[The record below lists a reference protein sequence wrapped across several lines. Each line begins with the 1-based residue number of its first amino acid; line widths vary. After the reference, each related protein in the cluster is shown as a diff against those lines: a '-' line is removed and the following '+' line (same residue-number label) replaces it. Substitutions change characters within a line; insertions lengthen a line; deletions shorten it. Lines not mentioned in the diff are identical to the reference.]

1 MNMRSDGRAAD
12 ELRPVELVRNF
23 TRTAPGS
30 VLVRWGNTHVFCT
43 ATLDEGVPAWREP
56 SGAGWVTAEYDMLP
70 GSTSRRRA
78 RNRNDGRTQEV
89 QRLIGRSLR
98 AAVDMSRMG
107 PRTIHLDCDV
117 LQADGGTRTAAVT
130 GAYVALCDALAEGE
144 RRGWWKGDV
153 RKTAVAAL
161 SAGLFAG
168 RVLLDLNY
176 VEDEAAQVDCNLVMN
191 DRGEFIEIQATG
203 ERATFPESTLVEM
216 LRLGRRGIERLHALQ
231 RQVLAQ

>member
-1 MNMRSDGRAAD
+1 MRSDGRAAD
-12 ELRPVELVRNF
+12 ELRPVELVRHF
-23 TRTAPGS
+23 TRSAPGS
-30 VLVRWGNTHVFCT
+30 VLIRWGNTHVFCT
-43 ATLDEGVPAWREP
+43 ATLEEGVPAWREA

-70 GSTSRRRA
+70 GSTTRRRA
-78 RNRNDGRTQEV
+78 RNRADGRTQEV

-98 AAVDMSRMG
+98 AAVDMTRMG

-130 GAYVALCDALAEGE
+130 GAYVALCDAIREGQ
-144 RRGWWKGDV
+144 RRGWWKDDV
-153 RKTAVAAL
+153 RTSAVAAL

-216 LRLGRRGIERLHALQ
+216 LRVGRCGIERLHALQ
-231 RQVLAQ
+231 RRVLAT